1 MTVWNNA
8 TVAELRR
15 LYVTGAID
23 HEFVFTTPKAMDKFR
38 LLLAKRLVNEA
49 HVLVIEA
56 NILDVQFKDTEVEP
70 FATTV
75 HAYWSPATHEV
86 EFRGGQEA
94 GTCMMVKHLDRP
106 LRIPLR
112 RSPVFLPEANPMVLT
127 DHALTYQMAGWSE
140 TNRRWVYDL
149 AAR

>member
-1 MTVWNNA
+1 MTVWDNA

-23 HEFVFTTPKAMDKFR
+23 HEVVFTTPKSMDEFQ
-38 LLLAKRLVNEA
+38 LILAKRLVNEA

-56 NILDVQFKDTEVEP
+56 DIHDVQFVDTEVGP

-75 HAYWSPATHEV
+75 LAHWAPKTHEV
-86 EFRGGQEA
+86 EFRGGQED
-94 GTCMMVKHLDRP
+94 GIVMMVKDLDHP
-106 LRIPLR
+106 LRVSLR

-127 DHALTYQMAGWSE
+127 DHAITYQMAGWSE
-140 TNRRWVYDL
+140 TNRRWVFDVC
-149 AAR
+149 